1 MTGRSVAG
9 FSLLELLV
17 ATALSMLVAAT
28 LFAVAAG
35 GEAAARTEP
44 AGLDMQQR
52 LRTATER
59 MTQVLLNAGG
69 GVAHVDSG
77 VGFAFTVPSVVPWR
91 VGVRGDSA
99 GVVRSDAISV
109 LSPVPGLPA
118 LTLAEPLPASA
129 VVARVDWPVSCA
141 RAVCGYEAGM
151 VVLLAGRNG
160 QADLCRVV
168 AVGGNTL
175 QLLIRGRAS
184 GREFPTWSIVM
195 AVDVDVFAFKPMAGS
210 DPPLL
215 IHGDGDQ
222 ADMPLTDHV
231 VRLEFDYFGEPVPPA
246 IREITSSTGVA
257 RLDPPTTYGPA
268 PPAVGD
274 DDPTDRWASG
284 ENCVFGVESGRQVS
298 RLPVLGSAS
307 GARSNRSVDAP
318 RWSVVSP
325 TRMPPIAS
333 TRTSSA
339 SARCAYA
346 SESSRLRPTSGGA
359 GPELF
364 VSPGTSLRGLA
375 FVPDREVVF
384 DVVPRS
390 GLLGR

>member
-1 MTGRSVAG
+1 
-9 FSLLELLV
+9 
-17 ATALSMLVAAT
+17 MLIAAT

-35 GEAAARTEP
+35 GEAAARAEP

-69 GVAHVDSG
+69 GVAHADSG
-77 VGFAFTVPSVVPWR
+77 AGFAFTVPSVMPWR
-91 VGVRGDSA
+91 VGVRGDTA

-118 LTLAEPLPASA
+118 LMLAEPLPASA
-129 VVARVDWPVSCA
+129 AVARVDLPVSCA
-141 RAVCGYEAGM
+141 RAVCGFEAGM
-151 VVLLAGRNG
+151 VVLLVGRNG
-160 QADLCRVV
+160 QADLCRLV

-175 QLLIRGRAS
+175 QFLTRGRAS
-184 GREFPTWSIVM
+184 GREFPTGSLVM
-195 AVDVDVFAFKPMAGS
+195 AVEVDVFALKPMAGS
-210 DPPLL
+210 EPPLL

-231 VRLEFDYFGEPVPPA
+231 VRLEFDYFGEPAPPA
-246 IREITSSTGVA
+246 IRDGVSSTGVA
-257 RLDPPTTYGPA
+257 RRDPPTTYGPA
-268 PPAVGD
+268 PPAMGD

-284 ENCVFGVESGRQVS
+284 ENCVFGVESGRHVS
-298 RLPVLGSAS
+298 RLPVIGSAS
-307 GARSNRSVDAP
+307 GLVPIDLSMLRDGPWCPDEDAANRFDADVF
-318 RWSVVSP
+318 RIRQVRV
-325 TRMPPIAS
+325 RLRVQA
-333 TRTSSA
+333 A
-339 SARCAYA
+339 SAD
-346 SESSRLRPTSGGA
+346 LRGR
-359 GPELF
+359 GPDLF
-364 VSPGTSLRGLA
+364 GSPGTSMRGLA